1 MSRLATQRSIAV
13 LGALISILA
22 GVALAMPQDPDGLR
36 DMCTDSM
43 RATASAS
50 AEAMAVIESQTQAE
64 LNSLAATS
72 APASKYF
79 RAILGGVERVE
90 KEQNRALAKMNKEAD
105 KCIAKLNR
113 LDAEPT
119 RGEFVEDVRTE
130 SRLVI
135 GDAGYAAIDGMHALL
150 AGLLF

>member
-1 MSRLATQRSIAV
+1 
-13 LGALISILA
+13 
-22 GVALAMPQDPDGLR
+22 
-36 DMCTDSM
+36 M

-90 KEQNRALAKMNKEAD
+90 KEQNRALAKMNKAELLEAAQAAG
-105 KCIAKLNR
+105 IAVPD
-113 LDAEPT
+113 DAT
-119 RGEFVEDVRTE
+119 KAQIVELIQAKGAE
-130 SRLVI
+130 
-135 GDAGYAAIDGMHALL
+135 
-150 AGLLF
+150 